1 MNEKPAGGRGLAQ
14 VGRMRLLGA
23 VTTPTT
29 PPATKLP
36 TPFLA
41 ALGLSAGFMAF
52 TAWDQSHWWRVK
64 EDYSFGWLVPMFVAY
79 VVYDRWATIS
89 ARVREAGATAAG
101 PRWSRW
107 TLNTA
112 ASLGLIG
119 GALFFLLGSFYR
131 AGAGSSH
138 PGTFAITLGM
148 CSIVLSLIFFNVPTA
163 TEEGAATASAG
174 TPTTPAAGASGWRAL
189 FADARLRVAVIFIF
203 PVLVWLISA
212 PLVSAIEQQVSLFLL
227 RKVVTVVA
235 FVFDMLGYP
244 LEQQGNVLM
253 LPKGPVG
260 VADACSGI
268 RSLTACLFA
277 GSFLAA
283 TFFEQTW
290 KKVTLVVASMFFAF
304 VMNLGRSLFLTAWAY
319 AYGPDAINGT
329 VHDTAGYAVL
339 GLTCAG
345 LLLLVPVLNFK
356 LESLAPKVEPEPAP
370 EQPTAS

>member
-1 MNEKPAGGRGLAQ
+1 
-14 VGRMRLLGA
+14 
-23 VTTPTT
+23 
-29 PPATKLP
+29 
-36 TPFLA
+36 
-41 ALGLSAGFMAF
+41 
-52 TAWDQSHWWRVK
+52 
-64 EDYSFGWLVPMFVAY
+64 
-79 VVYDRWATIS
+79 
-89 ARVREAGATAAG
+89 
-101 PRWSRW
+101 
-107 TLNTA
+107 
-112 ASLGLIG
+112 
-119 GALFFLLGSFYR
+119 
-131 AGAGSSH
+131 
-138 PGTFAITLGM
+138 M

-163 TEEGAATASAG
+163 TEADAATASG
-174 TPTTPAAGASGWRAL
+174 GMPATVPAPGASGWRAL